1 MPRALHRISLA
12 LTVLLLLSLWMS
24 AQQSAPQDNKQDP
37 NPQTQSQQNQ
47 NSQTQNPQNQN
58 PQDQQDQNQEPVTTL
73 SRDVNVVNIFFN
85 VRDKHSGLVPNLT
98 KADFELYEDGKQQA
112 IKYFSRETDLPLT
125 LGIMID
131 TSVSQMRVLPMEQ
144 EAGAEFLKD
153 LMRPKDLAFL
163 MNFDVEVDLLK
174 DLTSDPKDI
183 QRAMSKTRINA
194 GGASH
199 SSVPGIGQGPIP
211 EMGRPKGTLLYD
223 AVYLSAREVL
233 SHEVGRK
240 AMILL
245 TDGQDDGSNT
255 RLNEAIE
262 IAQKADA
269 IVYVILVAD
278 RGFYGGGYYGD
289 REMRKLTEETGG
301 RVIDVGNHPEKLRDA
316 FAQLSTELRNQ
327 YAIGYTPTNEAKDG
341 SFRKVEIRVP
351 KVKDTKI
358 QARKGYYA
366 PRAD

>member
-24 AQQSAPQDNKQDP
+24 AQQSAPQDNKQAP
-37 NPQTQSQQNQ
+37 NPQDQKQQNE
-47 NSQTQNPQNQN
+47 N
-58 PQDQQDQNQEPVTTL
+58 QQDQNQEPVTTL
-73 SRDVNVVNIFFN
+73 RRDVNVVNIFFN
-85 VRDKHSGLVPNLT
+85 VRDKHSGLVPDLT

-112 IKYFSRETDLPLT
+112 VKYFSRETDLPLT
-125 LGIMID
+125 LGMMID
-131 TSVSQMRVLPMEQ
+131 TSPSQMRVLPMEQ

-153 LMRPKDLAFL
+153 VMRPKDLAFL
-163 MNFDVEVDLLK
+163 MSFDVEVDLLK

-183 QRAMSKTRINA
+183 QRAMNKTRINA
-194 GGASH
+194 GG
-199 SSVPGIGQGPIP
+199 SSRSSIPGIGQGPIP
-211 EMGRPKGTLLYD
+211 GVGNAKGTLLYD
-223 AVYLSAREVL
+223 AVYLSSREVL

-245 TDGQDDGSNT
+245 TDGQDQGSNT
-255 RLNEAIE
+255 RLNEAVE

-301 RVIDVGNHPEKLRDA
+301 RVIDVGNHPERLRDA